1 MLRPLFLALGLGIA
15 LLLSSCATQP
25 PAPKT
30 ILVPEAR
37 LAKLIAGHFPFNKTV
52 RDVLDIQFST
62 PRLELDPLGNRINT

>member
-1 MLRPLFLALGLGIA
+1 MKHLSVLALLSL

-52 RDVLDIQFST
+52 RDVLALPPTTSPPGLAPVT
-62 PRLELDPLGNRINT
+62 SASRSR